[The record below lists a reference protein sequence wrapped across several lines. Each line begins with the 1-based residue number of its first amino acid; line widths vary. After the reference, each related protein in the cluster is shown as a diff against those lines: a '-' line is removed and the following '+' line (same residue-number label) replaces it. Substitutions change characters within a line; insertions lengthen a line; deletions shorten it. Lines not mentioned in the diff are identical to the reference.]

1 MNVGLTS
8 TIIQNERID
17 TKRFDTHRA
26 EDSNSGKYSQL
37 DISDFEASL
46 FSDKTDEHTIFGGL
60 QDQTH
65 NNNYIDPMSD
75 KSFAGFS
82 GDMKDLIS
90 SIKDPE
96 MQAVFAEQMTAASQ
110 AVSDRLLYQSGNK

>member
-1 MNVGLTS
+1 MNIGSINTR
-8 TIIQNERID
+8 IQDERID
-17 TKRFDTHRA
+17 TKRFDTRKA

-37 DISDFEASL
+37 NISDFEASL
-46 FSDKTDEHTIFGGL
+46 FAGKMDEHTIFGRLEG
-60 QDQTH
+60 QTH
-65 NNNYIDPMSD
+65 SNNYIDPMSD
-75 KSFAGFS
+75 KTFARFS